1 MNAPERL
8 RVVGAE
14 LPRKDA
20 LDKVTGAARYTVDL
34 RLPGMLCAKALR
46 SPHAHARVTRVDA
59 RRAAALPGV
68 AAVLTRDDLAGL
80 NPTYGYFIKDQPI
93 VAIDRVR
100 YVGDLV
106 AAVAAVDEPTACQA
120 LERIEVEYEPLPAV
134 ADIEAA
140 LAHDAPALFEGPQ
153 PGIVPAYGI
162 GASAVKEPRRNV
174 CYRFTYTTGS
184 PDAFAACDHVFDDTF
199 VFSRSHHY
207 HLEPF
212 ATVAQW
218 VGDQL
223 EVWTAC
229 QNPFPLRKELARV
242 LNHPEQKIRV
252 HVPYIGGGFGA
263 KNNCKTEPIAVLL
276 ARKAGRPVR
285 FCLTMEEAFLTQ
297 SQHAAVLRLRT
308 GLMRDGT
315 LVARESRIDLNAG
328 AYSDASPLVA
338 EKVGYRIAGPYRWQ
352 YIRSECDC
360 VLTNTTPAGPFRGFG
375 GTQTSFASESQIDM
389 IARRLGL
396 DPYEVRVKNL
406 LRLGEPYVP
415 HESGIDS
422 DIEAGLALV
431 AERLGYHRRERRRGR
446 GMGLSVGF
454 KDGGGVNKPAQ
465 AQVKVTTTGGVL
477 LQCGTTEIGQGA
489 TTALCQVVAEVL
501 AVPLDRVQYAPVN
514 TDSVPF
520 DQGTNASS
528 AIAVMGRA
536 VELAARD
543 ARQRVLEFA
552 AAQLGCG
559 PGDLVLENWTVR
571 RGDQIHPLP
580 PLIMRYFGGAGFEF
594 VGHGYFKMPTDHEAP
609 LESQC
614 AFWEIGWGGA
624 EVEVDEE
631 TGQIRVLQL
640 VVSGD
645 AGRAIHPGACRG
657 QDEGAAVMG
666 LGQALFERMLYDGA
680 RLVNGDASSYRLA
693 LATDLPARFESIL
706 QEQGHG
712 PGPFGAKGLGEGT
725 MLPVASAIANA
736 VEDAVGVRIT
746 ELPLGPERVL
756 AALEAAG
763 RACPAKDASSILP
776 VPSEG
781 ERP

>member
-1 MNAPERL
+1 MPPGEPSAL
-8 RVVGAE
+8 RVVGAD

-20 LDKVTGAARYTVDL
+20 VEKVTGVARYAADV
-34 RLPGMLCAKALR
+34 RLPGMLCAKVLR
-46 SPHAHARVTRVDA
+46 SPLAHARITRLDS
-59 RRAAALPGV
+59 RRAAAVPGV
-68 AAVLTRDDLAGL
+68 AAVLTRDDLGGL

-100 YVGDLV
+100 YVGDVV
-106 AAVAAVDEPTACQA
+106 AAVAAVDEATACAA
-120 LERIEVEYEPLPAV
+120 LERIDVEYEPLPVV
-134 ADIEAA
+134 AGIAAA
-140 LAHDAPALFEGPQ
+140 LAGDAPPLFDAPQ
-153 PGIVPAYGI
+153 PGVVPAYGI
-162 GASAVKEPRRNV
+162 GARAVKEPRKNV
-174 CYRFTYTTGS
+174 CYRFAYTTGS
-184 PDAFAACDHVFDDTF
+184 RDAFDGCDRVFEDTF
-199 VFSRSHHY
+199 VYSRSQHF

-212 ATVAQW
+212 VSVAQW
-218 VGDQL
+218 LGDQL
-223 EVWTAC
+223 EVWTSC

-252 HVPYIGGGFGA
+252 HVPYVGGGFGA
-263 KNNCKTEPIAVLL
+263 KNNCKAEPIAVLL
-276 ARKAGRPVR
+276 ARSAGRPVR
-285 FCLTMEEAFLTQ
+285 FCLTMEEGFLTQ
-297 SQHAAVLRLRT
+297 SQHAAILRLRT
-308 GLMRDGT
+308 GVLADGT
-315 LVARESRIDLNAG
+315 LVARESHVDLDAG

-352 YIRSECDC
+352 YIHSECDC

-375 GTQTSFASESQIDM
+375 GTQTSFASESQLDM

-396 DPYEVRVKNL
+396 DPYEIRVKNL

-422 DIEAGLALV
+422 DLAAGLDLV
-431 AERLGYHRRERRRGR
+431 AERLGYHRRPRRRGR

-489 TTALCQVVAEVL
+489 TTALAQVVAEIL
-501 AVPLDRVQYAPVN
+501 AAPLDRVRYAPVD
-514 TDSVPF
+514 TDSSPF

-536 VELAARD
+536 VELAAREV
-543 ARQRVLEFA
+543 RGRVLEFA
-552 AAQLGCG
+552 AARLGCA
-559 PGDLVLENWTVR
+559 PAELTLENWTVR
-571 RGDQIHPLP
+571 RGDQVHPLP
-580 PLIMRYFGGAGFEF
+580 PMVMRYFGGTGFEF
-594 VGHGYFKMPTDHEAP
+594 VGHGFFKMPTDHEAP
-609 LESQC
+609 LEARC

-680 RLVNGDASSYRLA
+680 RLVNGDALSYRVA
-693 LATDLPARFESIL
+693 LAGDLPARFVSIL

-736 VEDAVGVRIT
+736 VEDAVGVRLT
-746 ELPLGPERVL
+746 EPPFTPERVL
-756 AALEAAG
+756 AALEAA
-763 RACPAKDASSILP
+763 RAT
-776 VPSEG
+776 
-781 ERP
+781 